1 MAVVALGV
9 VAFDGGAAG
18 VALAV
23 VVVVVVAFDDSA
35 AGVALAVVVVVA
47 FDDSLAVVVVVV
59 VFDDSGAA
67 GTALVDDSVAGVAFA
82 FACVAAAAGVVATSA
97 QSFPDIGQ
105 DLEGYDLLSVAG
117 PMGTW
122 IVSSTTTA
130 SVEGMKCIVA
140 GQDYDSEA
148 GTVIDLQVL
157 KGMAGSK
164 ADSKAQR

>member
-9 VAFDGGAAG
+9 VAFDDGAAG

-47 FDDSLAVVVVVV
+47 FDDSLAVVV
-59 VFDDSGAA
+59 FDDSGAA

-82 FACVAAAAGVVATSA
+82 FACVAAAEGVVATSA
-97 QSFPDIGQ
+97 QSSPDIGQ